1 VAGVRGRDALRRFER
16 WHRIA
21 TAGWRALAIA
31 YVALIACFTVLP
43 SRVTRSMFVID
54 IDALVNPRL
63 VGRVAIVGALVA
75 GAMLAV
81 TAWRRRR
88 IWTARLSSPLLGWLV
103 LGLIGVALLVVISQ
117 PPWYLTRR
125 GLGEIVWITGDLDA
139 RHSIFYA
146 GFAIVAA
153 LAWRDRVSLPVLGGV
168 LMAYGFAL
176 EVAQHFVPTRTFLI
190 KDLVSNGV
198 GILLGL
204 GWMHLYDS
212 LFGEEG
218 TRLSRPSRGRRRNR
232 RALGRGAHASVQP
245 RGS

>member
-1 VAGVRGRDALRRFER
+1 V
-16 WHRIA
+16 
-21 TAGWRALAIA
+21 
-31 YVALIACFTVLP
+31 LIACFTVLP
-43 SRVTRSMFVID
+43 SEVTRALLVID
-54 IDALVNPRL
+54 IDALVDPRL
-63 VGRVAIVGALVA
+63 VGRLAIVGALMA
-75 GAMLAV
+75 GAILAV

-88 IWTARLSSPLLGWLV
+88 IWPARLSWPLFGGLA
-103 LGLIGVALLVVISQ
+103 LGLIGLALLVVISQ

-153 LAWRDRVSLPVLGGV
+153 LAWRDRASLAVLGGV

-198 GILLGL
+198 GILSGL

-212 LFGEEG
+212 LFGEER
-218 TRLSRPSRGRRRNR
+218 TRLSRPSRGRRRHR
-232 RALGRGAHASVQP
+232 RADGQIARASVQP